1 MWRTPEETID
11 LSQVTDKIFNYISYM
26 VVDILDFLIPE
37 DLEDSQL
44 IGQLKI

>member
-1 MWRTPEETID
+1 
-11 LSQVTDKIFNYISYM
+11 M

-44 IGQLKI
+44 IGQLKIWLLTWHDILQDINRC